1 MLHEIFIV
9 DPNNP
14 ISISICCPIPLWHYV
29 WKAILAMNKPAAEW
43 TANTQWIERKKNKI
57 QITQKRM
64 KTKMHTNNR
73 REEMMIVFCLRRTR
87 NEHINIQLN
96 RHWKKRHS
104 ILMANHEL
112 HRHSH
117 GFKWPRLSLNIEYNF
132 NCGNPRTRHTTE
144 NGNFMQFVVSIL

>member
-1 MLHEIFIV
+1 
-9 DPNNP
+9 
-14 ISISICCPIPLWHYV
+14 
-29 WKAILAMNKPAAEW
+29 
-43 TANTQWIERKKNKI
+43 
-57 QITQKRM
+57 M

-117 GFKWPRLSLNIEYNF
+117 GFKWPRLYLNIEYNF

-144 NGNFMQFVVSIL
+144 NGNFMQFVVSILQLHTKQCSGIVPNAFCFVRIVPTLPSRIFHSVQSFEWQERTIKKMDSE